1 MSHDFPMIFP
11 LKWPFWSRTSQPWAH
26 PGRRLPPRPLSHQ
39 LLLQWLC
46 NRQNFA
52 PYLCKDANAIC
63 VFYVFRIRMCLFFF
77 SLSIS
82 RFSFKLLN
90 FEYIS
95 HQWWVFHESVKRWY
109 KSIHIYCDHHIH
121 LYANGSTKHVSQAE
135 QTRYFSIFAAVLAWL
150 FASIRKDQ
158 STTQAVN
165 PVSGDLEASHLIW
178 KSPEGNWT
186 GDWGQR
192 SSAEVWK
199 RCSLLGF
206 LESIHFNS
214 NRT

>member
-52 PYLCKDANAIC
+52 RYLCMDANAIC
-63 VFYVFRIRMCLFFF
+63 VFYVFRIRMFLFFL

-109 KSIHIYCDHHIH
+109 KSIQICISHSFICRY
-121 LYANGSTKHVSQAE
+121 GSTLSMFLKLSS
-135 QTRYFSIFAAVLAWL
+135 TRYFSIFAAVLAWL
-150 FASIRKDQ
+150 FAPLKRSGPLCRVISNSPHGWSENHRGIGPG
-158 STTQAVN
+158 TTGATILSRSVKT
-165 PVSGDLEASHLIW
+165 VFIARISG
-178 KSPEGNWT
+178 
-186 GDWGQR
+186 
-192 SSAEVWK
+192 
-199 RCSLLGF
+199 
-206 LESIHFNS
+206 IHFSS
-214 NRT
+214 NPYYIDFHR